1 MFTRFSLDYGEI
13 FAILVTCGGV
23 ASRIE
28 VVGRW
33 VFVVSGDLVVVE
45 SDYRIRVCWLLDCWI
60 FSLIGYMLGGGFIF
74 FVFLFFVSL
83 CIAWFA
89 LLCVKLDCGPRSR
102 MLCSGRCAPNR
113 ALDGSAFVGIEMY

>member
-83 CIAWFA
+83 FFFFEFFLGGRGGAVG
-89 LLCVKLDCGPRSR
+89 CVLRGLPFC
-102 MLCSGRCAPNR
+102 
-113 ALDGSAFVGIEMY
+113 V